1 MTARM
6 VSFAVNGRAGSVA
19 VEGLTSLLATLR
31 DSLGLTAAKEG
42 CGQGGCGACTV
53 LLDGEPVL
61 SCLVPVDVVE
71 GREVT
76 TLEGLTRIGS
86 LHPLQQ
92 SFQDHYA
99 AQCGFCTPGM
109 VLAAK
114 ALLDRNPAPSREEI
128 AQALAGNLCRCT
140 GYQAILD
147 AIEHAAREVT
157 P

>member
-1 MTARM
+1 MTPRM
-6 VSFAVNGRAGSVA
+6 VSFAVNGRSTTVT
-19 VEGLTSLLATLR
+19 VEGLSSLLDTLR
-31 DSLGLTAAKEG
+31 DSLGLTAAKAG

-61 SCLVPVDVVE
+61 SCLVPTDVVE

-76 TLEGLTRIGS
+76 TLEGIARIGS

-109 VLAAK
+109 ILAAK
-114 ALLDRNPAPSREEI
+114 ALLDGNPKPSREEI

-140 GYQAILD
+140 GYEAILD
-147 AIEHAAREVT
+147 AVEHVAQEVT